1 VSGSGRRGEESRV
14 VRKRGNGEGSVYRR
28 KDGRWVGQYL
38 AYAAGGLKYRYIYGK
53 TRQAVAEKLTKAMA
67 DRDGGLVF
75 DSGTVTL
82 SEYLD
87 RWLNDSVKDTVRP
100 RTWER
105 YEQNSRIHIVAV
117 LGRMKLKTL
126 TPAHVRGLYR
136 QKRESGLS
144 SRTVNYIHVTLH
156 KALKQAVADGLL
168 PRNVTEAVKAPKPE
182 KKEMRSLTPEQ
193 ARAFLM
199 VAAGDR
205 LEAFYVLAST
215 AGMRQGEMLGLRWQD
230 VNFETGTLS
239 VRRTLA
245 STKGGVAVY
254 NESKTATGR
263 RNAKLSG
270 KALEALKRHRVA

>member
-1 VSGSGRRGEESRV
+1 
-14 VRKRGNGEGSVYRR
+14 
-28 KDGRWVGQYL
+28 
-38 AYAAGGLKYRYIYGK
+38 
-53 TRQAVAEKLTKAMA
+53 
-67 DRDGGLVF
+67 
-75 DSGTVTL
+75 
-82 SEYLD
+82 
-87 RWLNDSVKDTVRP
+87 
-100 RTWER
+100 
-105 YEQNSRIHIVAV
+105 
-117 LGRMKLKTL
+117 
-126 TPAHVRGLYR
+126 
-136 QKRESGLS
+136 
-144 SRTVNYIHVTLH
+144 VNYIHVTLH

-182 KKEMRSLTPEQ
+182 KKEIRSLTPEQ

-263 RNAKLSG
+263 RNVKLSG